1 MSVFDDREKAF
12 ETKFKL
18 DEENLFK
25 LNARAVKIFGLWAAA
40 QLQLEGADAE
50 AYAQSVIEA
59 DFEEAGNHDFL
70 KKVQGDF
77 ANKAIDMTIHH
88 LENEFNACR
97 DEAARQLFPAA

>member
-1 MSVFDDREKAF
+1 MSVFDEREKAF

-40 QLQLEGADAE
+40 QLQLEGADAQ
-50 AYAQSVIEA
+50 AYAQQVIEA

-70 KKVQGDF
+70 KKVQGDLL
-77 ANKAIDMTIHH
+77 NKGIDVTIHH
-88 LENEFNACR
+88 LENEFSVCR
-97 DEAARQLFPAA
+97 DEAARQLFPNA